1 MSSVPA
7 SLADIDK
14 RLSELAADQELGS
27 RFEAQLAEYGKKL
40 TAELGTHLTDLDLT
54 LHRMEGCGH
63 AFFDETLTISHMI
76 ELFDQKSIGEEYDGF
91 VLADTANELDRRV
104 EDFADWLLA
113 SEMECWQ
120 SLRAQIEDDRSG
132 FAATINERL
141 DKQFDYDRSRLF
153 AVFHRTTRDAVEIFD
168 AGSESK
174 QVGEAARNA
183 ATSAAFL
190 GIAAIVTLG
199 TALSSNAATQGL
211 ASPAAI
217 ALGLGAAAAC
227 VIPYARR
234 RAKKM
239 LHRRVGAFREHLLR
253 DFRRQA
259 EKEIVASTTKIQQ
272 IIESPLQMVLE
283 ERSVLAARREEL
295 AALDDRTATPRAAL
309 APSDIEPKTP

>member
-40 TAELGTHLTDLDLT
+40 TAELGAHLTDLDLT

-120 SLRAQIEDDRSG
+120 SLQAQIQDDRSP
-132 FAATINERL
+132 FATSINERL

-183 ATSAAFL
+183 ATSAVFL

-199 TALSSNAATQGL
+199 TALSSDAATQGL

-217 ALGLGAAAAC
+217 AFGLGAAAAC

-234 RAKKM
+234 RSKKM

-259 EKEIVASTTKIQQ
+259 EKEILASTTKIQE
-272 IIESPLQMVLE
+272 IIESPLQTVRE
-283 ERSVLAARREEL
+283 EQGVLAARREEL
-295 AALDDRTATPRAAL
+295 ARLDDRPATPRGAL
-309 APSDIEPKTP
+309 EPNDVEPERP